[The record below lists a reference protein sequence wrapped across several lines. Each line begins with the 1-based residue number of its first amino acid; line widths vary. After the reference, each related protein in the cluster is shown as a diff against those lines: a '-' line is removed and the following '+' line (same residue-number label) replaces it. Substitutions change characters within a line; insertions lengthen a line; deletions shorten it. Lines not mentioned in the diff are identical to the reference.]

1 MDDVRTAGGDHARAQ
16 RARRALRVLAV
27 TAGLAALAAG
37 SSGCVILRE
46 HSVSQPGLIG
56 GKFRLDVGAC
66 VSNATPSCPSGG
78 TSNIFPT
85 PAPGTNLQVLGAVQ
99 LPTGYSLPE
108 VIAKT
113 DRPADPG
120 ARLTRSASYE
130 AELTELLPPPAGKR
144 WYGYISD
151 PFSDY
156 VRGATYFQGVDI
168 VRAAAPEGEPMPA
181 LKEITYV
188 AGGRLVT
195 PEAPGSRPVVCDGD
209 ATVCV
214 DSRLD
219 RTGSFLHDLALTA
232 PTTVTA
238 ERGATAVIPVAARF
252 AGTAGPEYAFA
263 LTATTTLSGTSATPN
278 VPTLTPP
285 SDSTTSL
292 SVSVPVPANAAPGS
306 YPVTVTATVGGVGA
320 SASTTATIVVPAGAP
335 PAAGTVRP
343 SVSAAAVGG
352 LTARTARL
360 RGLPVRITTDT
371 ATSATITLSQTRRV
385 RVGRRFVLRSVRVA
399 SRRVDIPVGTSTV
412 RVRSAAFRP
421 GRVAIR
427 VTGGGFDARA
437 AVGLR

>member
-1 MDDVRTAGGDHARAQ
+1 MRA
-16 RARRALRVLAV
+16 LAV

-46 HSVSQPGLIG
+46 HFVSQPDLIG
-56 GKFRLDVGAC
+56 PEFRLDVSAC

-78 TSNIFPT
+78 TSNLFPT
-85 PAPGTNLQVLGAVQ
+85 PSPGTNLQVLGAVQ

-108 VIAKT
+108 VITKT

-130 AELTELLPPPAGKR
+130 AELTKLLPPPAGKR

-168 VRAAAPEGEPMPA
+168 VRGAAADGEPIAA
-181 LKEITYV
+181 LTEITYV

-195 PEAPGSRPVVCDGD
+195 PEAPGGRPVVCDGD

-219 RTGSFLHDLALTA
+219 RTGSFLNDLALKA
-232 PTTVTA
+232 PATVTA
-238 ERGATAVIPVAARF
+238 ERGTTAVIPVTARF
-252 AGTAGPEYAFA
+252 AGTTGPAYAFA
-263 LTATTTLSGTSATPN
+263 LTATTTLPGSSATPN

-285 SDSTTSL
+285 SNSTNSL
-292 SVSVPVPANAAPGS
+292 SVSVPIPANAAPGN
-306 YPVTVTATVGGVGA
+306 YPVTVTATVGGVGT
-320 SASTTATIVVPAGAP
+320 SASTTATIIVPAEAP
-335 PAAGTVRP
+335 PVAGTLRP
-343 SVSAAAVGG
+343 SVSAGGVGG
-352 LTARTARL
+352 LTARIARL

-385 RVGRRFVLRSVRVA
+385 RSGRRFVLRSVRVA
-399 SRRVDIPVGTSTV
+399 VRRVDIPVGTTIV

-427 VTGGGFDARA
+427 VTGDAFDARA